1 MTINKIKIITLG
13 LLLATALPA
22 QARVYKIA
30 TLAPDG
36 TQWMTLMR
44 QASKDIA
51 KQTNNRV
58 KLKFYPG
65 GIMGN
70 ENSVLRKMK
79 VGQLHGAALTS
90 SALKRIDTDNYIYSL
105 PLTFR
110 SYGEMNYIRKKLDQ
124 RMINRLRKKGYV
136 AFKIAGDGF
145 AYLLSKER
153 VSGVEDLKQQK
164 VWIPPDDIMAQ
175 TLLDT
180 VGVSPVSLP
189 LTDVLTGL
197 QTGLITTVGAPPS
210 FSIALQWHTK
220 VKYLVDVP
228 MFFSFGAFVFSER
241 AFKKIS
247 AADQAI
253 VRKHMIKTFEKL
265 SKINWENNKKAK
277 LALAQQG
284 IEIVKPNKKELAG
297 LNKLAKDVIARLVK
311 EGKLKQSEVN
321 EVFGMLKTYRK
332 KNK

>member
-1 MTINKIKIITLG
+1 MKINMFKIFGLS
-13 LLLATALPA
+13 LLLAASLPA
-22 QARVYKIA
+22 QAKVYKIA

-44 QASKDIA
+44 QASKSIA

-70 ENSVLRKMK
+70 ENSVMRKMK
-79 VGQLHGAALTS
+79 IGQLQGAALTS

-105 PLTFR
+105 PLTYR
-110 SYGEMNYIRKKLDQ
+110 SYEEMNHIRAKLDQ
-124 RMINRLRKKGYV
+124 KMIDRLKKKGYI

-145 AYLLSKER
+145 SYMLSKER

-175 TLLDT
+175 TMLET
-180 VGVSPVSLP
+180 AGVSPVSLP

-197 QTGLITTVGAPPS
+197 QTGLISTVGAPPS
-210 FSIALQWHTK
+210 FAIALQWHTK
-220 VKYLVDVP
+220 VKYLIDVP
-228 MFFSFGAFVFSER
+228 MFFSFGAFVISDK
-241 AFKKIS
+241 AFKKMS
-247 AADQAI
+247 ASDQAI
-253 VRKHMIKTFEKL
+253 VRKEIISTFEKL

-277 LALAQQG
+277 QALQAQG
-284 IEIVKPNKKELAG
+284 IEIVKPNQKELAG
-297 LNKLAKDVIARLVK
+297 LNKLAKNVINRLIK
-311 EGKLKQSEVN
+311 EGKLKQAEVN

-332 KNK
+332 

>member
-1 MTINKIKIITLG
+1 MNINKFKLISLC
-13 LLLATALPA
+13 LLLAATLPA
-22 QARVYKIA
+22 QAAVYKIA

-44 QASKDIA
+44 GAAERIA

-79 VGQLHGAALTS
+79 IGQLHGAALTS
-90 SALKRIDTDNYIYSL
+90 SALKRIDSSNYIYSL
-105 PLTFR
+105 PLTFK
-110 SYGEMNYIRKKLDQ
+110 SYEEMNYIRSKMDQEMIDRLKKE
-124 RMINRLRKKGYV
+124 GYT

-145 AYLLSKER
+145 SFILSKER
-153 VSGVEDLKQQK
+153 ISSVNDLKQQK

-175 TLLDT
+175 TMLET
-180 VGVSPVSLP
+180 AGVSPVSLP

-210 FSIALQWHTK
+210 FAIALQWHTK

-228 MFFSFGAFVFSER
+228 LFFSYGAFVFSNK
-241 AFKKIS
+241 AFKKMS
-247 AADQAI
+247 KPDQAVVSKEI
-253 VRKHMIKTFEKL
+253 ISTFEEL
-265 SKINWENNKKAK
+265 SKSNWENNKKAK
-277 LALAQQG
+277 VALQKQG
-284 IEIVKPNKKELAG
+284 IEFIQPNAKELAG
-297 LNKLAKDVIARLVK
+297 LHKLARDVVNKLIKQ
-311 EGKLKQSEVN
+311 GKLKQSEVDKVN
-321 EVFGMLKTYRK
+321 GMLAKYRK
-332 KNK
+332 K

>member
-1 MTINKIKIITLG
+1 MKISRIKIIILG
-13 LLLATALPA
+13 LLFVAALPV

-44 QASKDIA
+44 SAAAQIA

-70 ENSVLRKMK
+70 ESSVLRKMK
-79 VGQLHGAALTS
+79 IGQLQGAALTS
-90 SALKRIDTDNYIYSL
+90 AALKRIDKDNYIYSL
-105 PLTFR
+105 PLTFQ
-110 SYGEMNYIRKKLDQ
+110 SYEEMSYIRAKLDPE
-124 RMINRLRKKGYV
+124 MIARLKKEGYI

-145 AYLLSKER
+145 SYILSKER
-153 VSGVEDLKQQK
+153 ISSVNDLKQQK
-164 VWIPPDDIMAQ
+164 VWIPPDDLMAQ
-175 TLLDT
+175 TMLET
-180 VGVSPVSLP
+180 AGVSPVSLP

-210 FSIALQWHTK
+210 FAIALQWHTK

-228 MFFSFGAFVFSER
+228 LFFSFGAFVFSDK
-241 AFKKIS
+241 AYKKMSAPDQAVVRKVIS
-247 AADQAI
+247 A
-253 VRKHMIKTFEKL
+253 TFEDL

-277 LALAQQG
+277 LALKKQG
-284 IEIVKPNKKELAG
+284 IEFIEPNAKQLAG
-297 LNKLAKDVIARLVK
+297 LKKLAKDVIQKLVK
-311 EGKLKQSEVN
+311 EGKLKQAEVDKVN
-321 EVFGMLKTYRK
+321 NMLKTFRK
-332 KNK
+332 K